1 MMLIYN
7 NNNNNNMNFYNNIIK
22 WINLSNINNYNKY
35 YVEKNQYDI
44 KNRMDRFEMQN
55 RINLKIANI
64 ISDSNNKK
72 TGLNTLLSNYE
83 FLYENGVLSKK
94 DLNDIKNILNTMIIC
109 NIKLKEICNKKI
121 FRYI

>member
-1 MMLIYN
+1 
-7 NNNNNNMNFYNNIIK
+7 MNFYNNITK
-22 WINLSNINNYNKY
+22 WIYPFNINNYNKY

-44 KNRMDRFEMQN
+44 KNIMDRFEMQN

-83 FLYENGVLSKK
+83 ILYENGVLSKK
-94 DLNDIKNILNTMIIC
+94 DLNDIKNILNIMIVC
-109 NIKLKEICNKKI
+109 NIKLKEICNKKNI
-121 FRYI
+121 